1 MQGYLS
7 KMKHPNILCISLLFV
22 LSAPAEL
29 EAQALS
35 LKEAEQLATIEE
47 PGYLSKIRFSEA
59 YRQQAIALGELPDPK
74 MSIALLNVPTDT
86 FDLDQEPMN
95 QLKFG
100 LRQAIPRGDTLRIKK
115 ETALIEA
122 EAMDSN
128 AELRYLSVIL
138 QTRFAWID
146 LFYWLSV
153 EKLVQDDKP
162 LFEQLRGTTGAYYE
176 VGRKDLQD
184 VIRSELELQKL
195 SDRLTFIADRI
206 EASKAD
212 LSRWIGTEAANRPL
226 SGALPNWP
234 MPLQSKSTVKQLAQL
249 ILSHPDIERLQLGV
263 DKAKKDVEL
272 TQQLYK
278 PNWGV
283 ELGYSFRQADRAG
296 STVSDL
302 LSAAVTFDLPLFRAK
317 RQDKLVAAAQARQ
330 LAKQDVKLE
339 RIRKLAADLS
349 GLTTTWWRLKERE
362 DLHRN
367 LILPQSKDQA
377 TTALLAYE
385 SDTSDFAEVMRA
397 RIADLEAR
405 IAYEKIVSNAA
416 KTLARIRF
424 IIPPTDDINQI
435 PQIEFNKVGQT
446 EGQTR

>member
-1 MQGYLS
+1 MRGYLS
-7 KMKHPNILCISLLFV
+7 TMKHPNILCMSVLLV
-22 LSAPAEL
+22 LSASVEL
-29 EAQALS
+29 EAQPLS
-35 LKEAEQLATIEE
+35 LKEAEQLATMEE
-47 PGYLSKIRFSEA
+47 PGYLSKVRLSEA

-74 MSIALLNVPTDT
+74 MSIALLNVPTDS

-122 EAMDSN
+122 ETMDSN

-138 QTRFAWID
+138 QIRFAWID

-162 LFEQLRGTTGAYYE
+162 LFEQLRGTTGAYYR

-184 VIRSELELQKL
+184 VIRSELELQRL
-195 SDRLTFIADRI
+195 TDRLIFIADRI
-206 EASKAD
+206 EERRAD

-226 SGALPNWP
+226 SGTLPSWP
-234 MPLQSKSTVKQLAQL
+234 MPLQSTNTVEQLAQL

-263 DKAKKDVEL
+263 DKATKDVEL

-283 ELGYSFRQADRAG
+283 ELGYSFRQAERAG
-296 STVSDL
+296 STVPDL
-302 LSAAVTFDLPLFRAK
+302 LSAAVTFDLPLFTAK
-317 RQDKLVAAAQARQ
+317 RQDQLVAAAQIRQ
-330 LAKQDVKLE
+330 IAKQDEKLE
-339 RIRKLAADLS
+339 RIRKLAAELS

-362 DLHRN
+362 ELHRN

-377 TTALLAYE
+377 AIALLAYE
-385 SDTSDFAEVMRA
+385 ADTSDFAEVMRA
-397 RIADLEAR
+397 RITDLETR
-405 IAYEKIVSNAA
+405 INYEKIVSNAA

-424 IIPPTDDINQI
+424 VIPPSDDINQI
-435 PQIEFNKVGQT
+435 RQSRPNKSRQT